1 MSINKVILV
10 GNLGK
15 DPELR
20 HTASGTVVC
29 NFSLATTDRFK
40 NKQGEQQDKT
50 EWHNIVAWSG
60 LAEICG
66 KYLTKGKQVYI
77 EGRIQNRTY
86 DDRDGNK
93 RYISEIVASEMQ
105 MLGQRSGKEL
115 PNNPIVP
122 IDEFVCG
129 APWNESNSR
138 PHLDTEDD
146 FPPVSSEPSPCSDVP
161 SKLSRSGE
169 QSRAQIDD
177 SGPRLATEADFS
189 TVSYVPSPYPKE
201 PF

>member
-1 MSINKVILV
+1 MSVNKAVLI

-20 HTASGTVVC
+20 YTPSGTAIC
-29 NFSLATTDRFK
+29 TFSLATTDRFK

-50 EWHNIVAWSG
+50 EWHNIVVWAG

-77 EGRIQNRTY
+77 EGRIQNRSY

-93 RYISEIVASEMQ
+93 IYISEIVASEMQ
-105 MLGQRSGKEL
+105 ML
-115 PNNPIVP
+115 
-122 IDEFVCG
+122 
-129 APWNESNSR
+129 SR
-138 PHLDTEDD
+138 A
-146 FPPVSSEPSPCSDVP
+146 
-161 SKLSRSGE
+161 GE
-169 QSRAQIDD
+169 QSTQAAKKNSS
-177 SGPRLATEADFS
+177 SGRLATEEDFS
-189 TVSYVPSPYPKE
+189 TVSDKPSPYPDE